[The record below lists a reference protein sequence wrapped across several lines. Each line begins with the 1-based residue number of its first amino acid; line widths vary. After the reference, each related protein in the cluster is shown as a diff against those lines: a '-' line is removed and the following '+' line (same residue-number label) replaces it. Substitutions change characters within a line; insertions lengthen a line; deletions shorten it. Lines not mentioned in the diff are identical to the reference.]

1 MRIKNIKASRRPVD
15 EAAKMFLGQ
24 PDAAADLF
32 NLCFSKYTRQH
43 GRILPQHL
51 IRLDPAHYNVVFSK
65 NGVYKS
71 DNTHRDL
78 LFQCQVPSGPGNFI
92 YIGVEL
98 QTRYDRTM
106 LERCGRYDLQF
117 YIEQKNDIA
126 GRGSRELVPIIN
138 IVLNLSCT
146 PWRDGNI
153 LIQDPL
159 KWPKELMA
167 LCPNYFINI
176 YDITRLA
183 EKSSQAACDEFR
195 TVLNCYRYRN
205 NKIKLRNILSK
216 GIHDGI
222 LGINAAILINLCL
235 KLKLKLIK
243 DKEKIDMCKGW
254 EEYTRD
260 CEKRGEKRGIKIGE
274 KTGEKRGIKI
284 GEKTGEKRGIK
295 IGEKTGEK
303 RGKEQFCIEVVK
315 AMLSERLPISS
326 IIKVTGKKLAAIRK
340 IAKENGLPIEA
351 IANRV

>member
-1 MRIKNIKASRRPVD
+1 MSIKDIKASRRPVD
-15 EAAKMFLGQ
+15 EAAKVFFGQ

-32 NLCFSKYTRQH
+32 TLCFSKYTKRH

-51 IRLDPAHYNVVFSK
+51 IRLDPAHYNVVFK
-65 NGVYKS
+65 EKGVYKS
-71 DNTHRDL
+71 DNSHRDL
-78 LFQCQVPSGPGNFI
+78 LFKCQLPSSPGNFI

-126 GRGSRELVPIIN
+126 GRGSKELVPIIN

-153 LIQDPL
+153 LIPTPRR
-159 KWPKELMA
+159 WPNELMA
-167 LCPNYFINI
+167 LYPNYFINI
-176 YDITRLA
+176 FDITKLA
-183 EKSSQAACDEFR
+183 EKSSQVACDELR

-205 NKIKLRNILSK
+205 NKRKLRNILSK

-222 LGINAAILINLCL
+222 LSVYAAILINLCL
-235 KLKLKLIK
+235 RLKLKLRK
-243 DKEKIDMCKGW
+243 NKEKIDMCKAW

-260 CEKRGEKRGIKIGE
+260 CEKRGEKRGIKIGV
-274 KTGEKRGIKI
+274 KI
-284 GEKTGEKRGIK
+284 GEENKEK
-295 IGEKTGEK
+295 
-303 RGKEQFCIEVVK
+303 FCIGVVI

-326 IIKVTGKKLAAIRK
+326 IVRVTGKSLASIRK
-340 IAKENGLPIEA
+340 IAKENALTIY
-351 IANRV
+351 